1 MRPYQLAAVQNIRE
15 QFPTSKR
22 VILCLPTGAGKT
34 IVFSHIAESAA
45 AKGKRVLILTHRRE
59 LKKQAAKTSGARIE
73 MVETYFNAMKRG
85 EANPNTDADLL
96 IIDECH
102 IGNFRKVLEGFTGCL
117 LYTSDAADE

>member
-1 MRPYQLAAVQNIRE
+1 IQAGCDCQHSIQRHWKQFTKIIKFTQLNAGLPDRARPSAFTQSMKEITLRPYQLAAVQNIRE

-73 MVETYFNAMKRG
+73 MVE
-85 EANPNTDADLL
+85 
-96 IIDECH
+96 
-102 IGNFRKVLEGFTGCL
+102 
-117 LYTSDAADE
+117 